1 MKTKILLKSWIKQ
14 NYVKSLTFQNM
25 LLTKDW
31 KYLISKFRPQN
42 PMDGAFSSLTTKEL
56 IRMLDLLDM
65 LERKQPV
72 DASEEELAKLIELLN
87 YSRKWK

>member
-1 MKTKILLKSWIKQ
+1 
-14 NYVKSLTFQNM
+14 
-25 LLTKDW
+25 
-31 KYLISKFRPQN
+31 
-42 PMDGAFSSLTTKEL
+42 MDGAFSSLTTKEL

>member
-1 MKTKILLKSWIKQ
+1 MNVLLK
-14 NYVKSLTFQNM
+14 FQNM
-25 LLTKDW
+25 LWNKGF
-31 KYLISKFRPQN
+31 KNISIFKFRPQN